1 MSGPYPY
8 PYTYQV
14 KFSSFVNRI
23 NGVKCYDGYLV
34 LVVYRGYDILLDVKL
49 HIDGVSEDD
58 KQLNYMRES
67 AGKIAVDSIESAV
80 KLMIDRFSHIPFDI
94 MDIDTSNWILACPII
109 EKFIIKRCS
118 IKQMRPRLEGEY
130 LEVIAPA
137 ISANKNIRELTIT
150 AVFTGKHFSCAILS
164 GDFSHIET
172 LTLQSKFLNG
182 NDICDTSKCTGQ
194 CSDNE
199 LNSVELSRSFP
210 NLKSLHLYFF
220 HHEDGDADLA
230 RFILSE
236 AMKMPRL
243 KEFCLSIYTGEVLNV
258 LTHVVNS
265 MISTTFW
272 NGRSF
277 TLESHPHVKP
287 YDYSIMEI
295 LRPLFTQV
303 NFRDLNITIAYQ
315 DQEVKAIQAYPNALT
330 SPTRSLKLNLQSATM
345 KMKRFPIPPG
355 LISKLRCRHAL
366 FPNCTYERGTSDT
379 DFSQLELVDN
389 PFLISLSAVLKQSHG
404 HMWTFSLKGRGL
416 QYNACITAIGLFLA
430 IRKYRHSILDTL
442 PKDIISL
449 MTSNIMFESY
459 ADSEW
464 LAVEPS
470 DYDTI
475 LQTPEKQSTCI
486 VCEDPAYSSL
496 K

>member
-1 MSGPYPY
+1 MSETY

-14 KFSSFVNRI
+14 KSSSIVNRTD
-23 NGVKCYDGYLV
+23 GVTAYELCLT
-34 LVVYRGYDILLDVKL
+34 LVVYRGLNIPLDVKL

-58 KQLNYMRES
+58 KQLNYMHES
-67 AGKIAVDSIESAV
+67 AGKVAVDSIESAV
-80 KLMIDRFSHIPFDI
+80 KLMIDRFSHIPFDSV
-94 MDIDTSNWILACPII
+94 DIATSNWILASPII
-109 EKFIIKRCS
+109 ERFMIRQCS
-118 IKQMRPRLEGEY
+118 IRQMKPRLEGEC

-150 AVFTGKHFSCAILS
+150 AVFTGKHTSCAVLN

-172 LTLQSKFLNG
+172 LTLQSKFLEGNG
-182 NDICDTSKCTGQ
+182 TCQ
-194 CSDNE
+194 CPDNE
-199 LNSVELSRSFP
+199 LNSVNLSLSFP
-210 NLKSLHLYFF
+210 NLKSLHLYLNF

-236 AMKMPRL
+236 AVKMPRL

-277 TLESHPHVKP
+277 TLESRPHVKA

-295 LRPLFTQV
+295 LKPLFTQV
-303 NFRDLNITIAYQ
+303 SFRDLNITIAYQ
-315 DQEVKAIQAYPNALT
+315 DQEVKAVQAYPNVLT
-330 SPTRSLKLNLQSATM
+330 SPTRSLKLNLQNAGI
-345 KMKRFPIPPG
+345 KLKRFPIPPG
-355 LISKLRCRHAL
+355 LISKLRCRHVL

-379 DFSQLELVDN
+379 DFSQLELADN
-389 PFLISLSAVLKQSHG
+389 PFLISLSAVLQQSHG
-404 HMWTFSLKGRGL
+404 HMWTFSLKGRDL
-416 QYNACITAIGLFLA
+416 QYNACITAIVLFLA
-430 IRKYRHSILDTL
+430 IRKYRPSILNKL

-449 MTSNIMFESY
+449 MASSIMFESY

-464 LAVEPS
+464 LAIEPS
-470 DYDTI
+470 DCDTI
-475 LQTPEKQSTCI
+475 LQTPEKKSKCN
-486 VCEDPAYSSL
+486 VCENPAYSSL